1 MPSVQRLKSR
11 FTGKISFRVQV
22 RVKGWPSQ
30 SATFR
35 NRRQALQWGA
45 SRDAAI
51 REERYFPQARA
62 QRTTFA
68 DVARRYREMLHS
80 NGDFDANRMRH
91 AGWWESRLGSFALAA
106 ITPDRITEARDA
118 LAREPISRAQLA
130 DSGCPTRSAS
140 QIRVRSGATVNRYL
154 ATLSHMLS
162 IAVKEWRLI
171 DRNPLRDVGKK
182 KESRGRV
189 RFLDDTERRA
199 LLAAC
204 ENSTWTGLYGLVL
217 LALTTGARR
226 GELLALRWADV
237 DLNRDIPRAIVRVS
251 KNGDPRVLP
260 LIGTALGELRVL
272 KAQADPNSHFVFARK
287 GADVP
292 YRSFDGHWYRAL
304 AAAGIRD
311 FRFHDLRHTCAS
323 YLASQGASLLEIADV
338 LGHRTMAMVKRY
350 SHLTKEHKVHLLVR
364 MAEERGI

>member
-1 MPSVQRLKSR
+1 MPSVQRIKSP
-11 FTGKISFRVQV
+11 FTGRVSFRVQV

-51 REERYFPQARA
+51 REDRYFPQARA
-62 QRTTFA
+62 RRTTFG
-68 DVARRYREMLHS
+68 DVARRYREMLQS
-80 NGDFDANRMRH
+80 DGELDADRMRH
-91 AGWWESRLGSFALAA
+91 VRWWESRLGSFALAA
-106 ITPDRITEARDA
+106 ITPDRIAEARDA
-118 LAREPISRAQLA
+118 LAREACTRAQHRGA
-130 DSGCPTRSAS
+130 DKPTRSVP
-140 QIRVRSGATVNRYL
+140 QIHMRSGSTVNRYL

-171 DRNPLRDVGKK
+171 DRNPVHDVGRK
-182 KESRGRV
+182 KEGRGRV
-189 RFLDDTERRA
+189 RFLDDSERAA

-204 ENSTWTGLYGLVL
+204 ESSTWPALHGLVL
-217 LALTTGARR
+217 LAISTGARR
-226 GELLALRWADV
+226 GELLSLKWADI
-237 DLNRDIPRAIVRVS
+237 DLDGGAPRAIVRVS

-260 LIGTALGELRVL
+260 LIGKALGALRVL
-272 KAQADPNSHFVFARK
+272 KAQAGPGSSFVFAGK
-287 GADVP
+287 GPDLP
-292 YRSFDGHWYRAL
+292 YRYFDWHWYRAL
-304 AAAGIRD
+304 AASAIRD

-350 SHLTKEHKVHLLVR
+350 SHLTKGHKVHLLEK